1 MQQNAELQNV
11 QCYKKSTFYVKK
23 DSNVRFV
30 FKKIRNF
37 SVKVS
42 FQESLAAA
50 RSSNTFH
57 LHNLRNLK
65 KNMSKDKKKISRK
78 RKIKTLQKK
87 KEMFLIFNLDSL
99 DIRNY

>member
-1 MQQNAELQNV
+1 MDTKRLMLQNAELQNV

-57 LHNLRNLK
+57 LHNLRFFFK
-65 KNMSKDKKKISRK
+65 KTC
-78 RKIKTLQKK
+78 RKIKKNVKEEKK
-87 KEMFLIFNLDSL
+87 
-99 DIRNY
+99 

>member
-1 MQQNAELQNV
+1 MDTKRLMQQNAELQNV

-23 DSNVRFV
+23 DGNVRFV

-65 KNMSKDKKKISRK
+65 KKHVER
-78 RKIKTLQKK
+78 
-87 KEMFLIFNLDSL
+87 
-99 DIRNY
+99 

>member
-1 MQQNAELQNV
+1 MDTKRLMQQNAELQNV

-65 KNMSKDKKKISRK
+65 KNMSKDKKKFQGREK
-78 RKIKTLQKK
+78 
-87 KEMFLIFNLDSL
+87 
-99 DIRNY
+99 